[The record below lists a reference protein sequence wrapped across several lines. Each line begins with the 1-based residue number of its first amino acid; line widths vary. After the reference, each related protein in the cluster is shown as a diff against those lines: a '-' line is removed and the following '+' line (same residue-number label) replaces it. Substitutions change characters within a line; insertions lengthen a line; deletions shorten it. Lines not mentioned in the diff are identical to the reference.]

1 MGAPTMVET
10 APVGAMPPSIAPQMA
25 MTASQPMQAVA
36 TPPMVHQDSAVPMAI
51 DSPTGGEDVQM
62 SDDFYKLT
70 PVPASQ
76 RVKIKSGLKD
86 YEILKTLGT
95 GSFGRV
101 HLVRMRGEHEK
112 YLAMKV
118 LKKTEIVKLKQ
129 VEHTINEKNIL
140 DELDHPFL
148 VNMISHFQD
157 SINLYMVME
166 YVPGGELFSYLRRSG
181 VGLGHLIADGLG

>member
-1 MGAPTMVET
+1 M
-10 APVGAMPPSIAPQMA
+10 S
-25 MTASQPMQAVA
+25 
-36 TPPMVHQDSAVPMAI
+36 I
-51 DSPTGGEDVQM
+51 DSPPRAQGEDVIM
-62 SDDFYKLT
+62 SDDYYKPT
-70 PVPASQ
+70 PVPVSQ
-76 RVKIKSGLKD
+76 RVKIRTGLKD
-86 YEILKTLGT
+86 YDILKTLGT

-101 HLVRMRGEHEK
+101 HLVRMRAEHDK

-181 VGLGHLIADGLG
+181 VGLRARWPILVETCC